1 MSLTS
6 IAEQSLQVVTRYW
19 IFTLKNIEF
28 TGSADRIR
36 LLLMALKKR
45 VSPTLSNNYYYINN
59 KQQIFVAGSWKP
71 HKHLIYITLY
81 LWKLLDIGT
90 YEYYIIHIILYE
102 IRCTSVCIFIF
113 TKITGTNL
121 KKCCIEIQV
130 GPRKVSVSSDC
141 KKLNVISLFNIQQAH
156 PNIRTNYNTL

>member
-19 IFTLKNIEF
+19 IFTLKSIEF

-36 LLLMALKKR
+36 LLLMTLNKR
-45 VSPTLSNNYYYINN
+45 GSPTLSNYYYYINN
-59 KQQIFVAGSWKP
+59 VFTKQQIFVAGSWKP

-90 YEYYIIHIILYE
+90 YIFYYSYIILCE
-102 IRCTSVCIFIF
+102 IRCTSLCIFIF

-141 KKLNVISLFNIQQAH
+141 KKLNVISLF
-156 PNIRTNYNTL
+156 